1 MLSRRTGSAHRPL
14 AALIA
19 LLAISALAC
28 STFTNLIDGGSEP
41 GAQVAT
47 LESQLSTAG
56 ATATAASLQGEVGPS
71 TVVTDDFENGTD
83 AFETGPA
90 VTTADGSL
98 LLGPYESCANDVA
111 NFDAPVDCLS
121 VCVSCGSALRDYQL
135 TTSLA
140 FSEGLS
146 DREFGVILRFVDE
159 NGNGL
164 IDRPDY
170 LLAIGFNS
178 YANRWTLYL
187 HVPDQRSPWVELKT
201 GRAGFLTMGRL
212 NYLTASA
219 SDHGRRM
226 EVFLNDSRLVILT
239 GDHPEPGEVLIDPW
253 AESGEVGLLVL
264 GRGVQARFDDFALAT
279 GG

>member
-1 MLSRRTGSAHRPL
+1 MPNRHRTLTRRRLGAIVTLLAG
-14 AALIA
+14 AAL
-19 LLAISALAC
+19 SC
-28 STFTNLIDGGSEP
+28 STLGSWLNAGSEP

-56 ATATAASLQGEVGPS
+56 ATATAASLGDEGDAS
-71 TVVTDDFENGTD
+71 LVVSEDFEGNSN

-90 VTTADGSL
+90 ASIADGSFL
-98 LLGPYESCANDVA
+98 IGPYETCANDVA
-111 NFDAPVDCLS
+111 NFDEPVDCLS
-121 VCVSCGSALRDYQL
+121 VCTACGSSLKDYEL

-140 FSEGLS
+140 FSSGLS
-146 DREFGVILRFVDE
+146 DREFGVILRFTDE

-187 HVPDQRSPWVELKT
+187 HEPNQLSPWTALKS
-201 GRAGFLTMGRL
+201 GRAGFLTMGRINHL
-212 NYLTASA
+212 VAIASEN
-219 SDHGRRM
+219 GRHV
-226 EVFLNDSRLVILT
+226 EVSLNDSRLLILT
-239 GDHPEPGEVLIDPW
+239 GDHPEPGEMLIDPW
-253 AESGEVGLLVL
+253 SAEGEVGLLVL
-264 GRGVQARFDDFALAT
+264 GRGVQARFDDFTLVA